1 MLEQQQ
7 QEQHQQP
14 LWEDSEG
21 VLADDVPSSSGMRTS
36 LVPRTGHDESDG
48 ESSIT
53 ESAND
58 ESQLGPDQ
66 PTATTTTTIRS
77 GITTLNEDQAAFIRW
92 LEDLKNSR
100 KSAFVTGPAGT
111 GKSALIEE
119 ATAVLERQERNFVR
133 TASTGAAAFNI
144 GGTTTHSAFSVG
156 ACLLDIEKLCK
167 RMDKMPS
174 EFTERWL
181 EMDDVIIDELP
192 MISADAFE
200 KIIAVAKHL
209 RPNRPPLRFLF
220 FGDFFQLPPVL
231 ERGERERREA
241 KNLPIYCFQTDAWRR
256 LRPQV
261 FYLSKIERQ
270 EDRAFAEIL
279 SRVRTGDK
287 TPADDAF
294 FANRVRAT
302 HAARASALPKGAP
315 APQLNQITRD
325 PEYERDLT
333 RIRTNNP
340 DVDTINLAAF
350 DVTRNPS
357 GTSTPYGFEQT
368 FKVYSV
374 PKSVPKSR
382 KLQDFAEASPTQI
395 SKHKFELEAM
405 QKLLISQC
413 TADRPLRLRVGVEVV
428 IVCNID
434 TSSGLVNGAR
444 GTVVGFCGAMNDLA
458 PGFSPEE
465 AASVAAGATKPHPI
479 VRLHH
484 NQRIVRIDPYAW
496 KARTPD
502 GRLEGRLE
510 GSYPLRL
517 AAAITSHKA
526 QGATIHGR
534 LEASVH
540 LGRGGIFDY
549 GQAYVIL
556 SRVTNSEN
564 LLLLRY
570 DPAAVLV
577 DPIVKAFHEA
587 GYTMERP
594 RDHASRRRRR
604 DSDEDDDE
612 EEEESTA
619 DRRATKKQKSPRR
632 RSSSDGDGRSSK
644 RRRESGSQQYESADT
659 QDEKGSDAKRR
670 KRRAQLKP
678 SASSSKLED
687 ILRPMRSGFD
697 YNLAPPET
705 HKGRVL

>member
-1 MLEQQQ
+1 MLEGEQQQ
-7 QEQHQQP
+7 QP
-14 LWEDSEG
+14 PAALWDDSEG
-21 VLADDVPSSSGMRTS
+21 ILSDDTPSGMTTS
-36 LVPRTGHDESDG
+36 LVPRGCDESDCEG
-48 ESSIT
+48 SADSS
-53 ESAND
+53 SLAND

-66 PTATTTTTIRS
+66 PVATTTIRT
-77 GITTLNEDQAAFIRW
+77 GIVTLNEDQAAFIRW
-92 LEDLKNSR
+92 LEDPKNSR
-100 KSAFVTGPAGT
+100 KSAFITGPAGT
-111 GKSALIEE
+111 GKSCLIEQ
-119 ATAVLERQERNFVR
+119 AVAVLERQERNFAR

-144 GGTTTHSAFSVG
+144 GGTTVHSALNVG
-156 ACLLDIEKLCK
+156 ACMLDIDKLRK

-174 EFTERWL
+174 AFTDKWM
-181 EMDDVIIDELP
+181 EMDDLIIDELP
-192 MISADAFE
+192 MISAEAFE
-200 KIIAVAKHL
+200 KIVAVAKHL
-209 RPNRPPLRFLF
+209 RPGRPPLRFLF
-220 FGDFFQLPPVL
+220 FGDFFQLPPVM
-231 ERGERERREA
+231 EKKEREEREA

-261 FYLSKIERQ
+261 FYLNKIERQ

-294 FANRVRAT
+294 FAKRVAAT
-302 HAARASALPKGAP
+302 REARLRSLPAGARP
-315 APQLNQITRD
+315 PQLNQITRD
-325 PEYERDLT
+325 PEYEHNLT

-350 DVTRNPS
+350 DITRNPN
-357 GTSTPYGFEQT
+357 GTSVPRGFEQT
-368 FKVYSV
+368 FKVYAV
-374 PKSVPKSR
+374 PARVPKSR
-382 KLQDFAEASPTQI
+382 KLQDFAEASPNQLA
-395 SKHKFELEAM
+395 KHKFEVEAM
-405 QKLLISQC
+405 QKLLVSQC

-444 GTVVGFCGAMNDLA
+444 GTVLGFCGIMDDLA
-458 PGFSPEE
+458 PELTPEE
-465 AASVAAGATKPHPI
+465 ATSVAAGATKPHPI

-496 KARTPD
+496 KTRTPD

-534 LEASVH
+534 LEASIH
-540 LGRGGIFDY
+540 RGMGGIFDY
-549 GQAYVIL
+549 GQAYVVL

-564 LLLLRY
+564 LLLLQY

-604 DSDEDDDE
+604 SSDE
-612 EEEESTA
+612 EE
-619 DRRATKKQKSPRR
+619 DDIDHRDTKKRKSPPTEKRRR
-632 RSSSDGDGRSSK
+632 RSTSDDGDGRSSK
-644 RRRESGSQQYESADT
+644 RRREGESSQQYESADT
-659 QDEKGSDAKRR
+659 QEENSDAKRR
-670 KRRAQLKP
+670 KRRAQLKT
-678 SASSSKLED
+678 SASSSNLED
-687 ILRPMRSGFD
+687 ILRPMRSRFD
-697 YNLAPPET
+697 YNLSPPET
-705 HKGRVL
+705 HKGRLL